1 MMVQINFYRVFI
13 QIMIREPII
22 HSNNTSFETV
32 LDETCE
38 RLLGKKGQYSITR
51 LVQMEADLVEM
62 EKELDIFLQH
72 YKAQ

>member
-1 MMVQINFYRVFI
+1 
-13 QIMIREPII
+13 MIREPII

>member
-1 MMVQINFYRVFI
+1 MT
-13 QIMIREPII
+13 REPII
-22 HSNNTSFETV
+22 RSNNTSFETV

-62 EKELDIFLQH
+62 EKELDTFLRH
-72 YKAQ
+72 YEAQ